1 MFMQI
6 FHKARS
12 SLLILMMI
20 LLLSFLLFTD
30 FGDSQSRLI
39 DEVFNYGHLIL
50 FGLVVIFILW
60 LINRRTWPC
69 RDIKLYVLAGA
80 VTILLGLAS
89 EFIQLFTP
97 GRFFELVDILY
108 DITGTVAFLALTYPL
123 PGNTRASVRFT
134 FKVVPL
140 AMILAAS
147 LPMVA
152 VGIDSWDMK
161 RDFPLMA
168 SFETS
173 WEMSRWEAKESTFT
187 RSKNHAFHGAH
198 SLMATL
204 NPGEYPGVSLE
215 QLEPVWSGYNRFC
228 FDAFLEGSLPL
239 KMTIRVHDINHN
251 DTLQD
256 RYNMGFIL
264 MPGNNHLTF
273 ALEDIR
279 KAPRGREMDMRG
291 MAGIMIF
298 SYKLHEPRT
307 VYFDNFRLEK
317 KS

>member
-1 MFMQI
+1 MQI

-12 SLLILMMI
+12 FLLVTVMI

-30 FGDSQSRLI
+30 FGDSQSRII
-39 DEVFNYGHLIL
+39 DEIFNFGHLVL
-50 FGLVVIFILW
+50 FGTAAVFILW
-60 LINRRTWPC
+60 LLNHRTWPC
-69 RDIKLYVLAGA
+69 RDIKLYFLAGA
-80 VTILLGLAS
+80 ATSLLGIAS

-97 GRFFELVDILY
+97 GRFFELVDILF
-108 DITGTVAFLALTYPL
+108 DITGTVTFLTLSYPF
-123 PGNTRASVRFT
+123 PGNAKATARFSA
-134 FKVVPL
+134 KVVPL
-140 AMILAAS
+140 ALILVSS
-147 LPMVA
+147 LPMA
-152 VGIDSWDMK
+152 IAGIDSWDM
-161 RDFPLMA
+161 RRNFPLLG
-168 SFETS
+168 SFETP
-173 WEMSRWEAKESTFT
+173 WEMTRWKAQESTLT
-187 RSKNHAFHGAH
+187 RSKIHVFDGDY

-215 QLEPVWSGYNRFC
+215 HLEPVWIGYNRFC

-251 DTLQD
+251 DTFQD
-256 RYNMGFIL
+256 RYNMGFVL

-279 KAPRGREMDMRG
+279 KAPRGRETDMRG

-298 SYKLHEPRT
+298 SYKLKEPRT

-317 KS
+317 KD